1 MGFFIG
7 SIVFVILIVV
17 VTLALVVDRHA
28 DQHDR

>member
-17 VTLALVVDRHA
+17 VALTFFVDRHA
-28 DQHDR
+28 GQHDR